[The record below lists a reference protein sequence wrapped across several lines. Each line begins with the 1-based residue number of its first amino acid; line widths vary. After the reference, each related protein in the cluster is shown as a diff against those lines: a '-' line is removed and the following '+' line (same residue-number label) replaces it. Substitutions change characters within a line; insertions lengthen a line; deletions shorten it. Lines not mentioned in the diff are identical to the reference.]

1 MSLLE
6 IRNLHTTFRTSSGEV
21 RAVNGLSLGL
31 EAGEIVGIV
40 GESGSGK
47 SVAMLSLMGLVEP
60 PAGSVR
66 AEALRFEGRDLQA
79 MKPDERRRLRGNR
92 MAMVFQDPLTS
103 LNPFLTVEEQICE
116 VLEIHKGMRRR
127 EARGRAV
134 ELLTSVGIPAAER
147 RVSEYPHRF
156 SGGMRQRVMIA
167 IALACDPALLIADE
181 PTTALD
187 VTIQAQIL
195 ELLQRLR
202 DERGMAVILITH
214 DLGVVAGAC
223 GRVIVMYAGRA
234 VEEAAADDLFGGA
247 RHPYTRGLL
256 GSLPRLDEDEGAK
269 LSPIPGLPPDLSR
282 IPAGCP
288 FHPRCPH
295 VLDRCRLEEPRLAPV
310 GGRTGHRKACFV
322 ELPR

>member
-1 MSLLE
+1 VSLLE